1 MWLPSLSESNASQR
15 EQDVSAW
22 PVVFP
27 SVDGTLDAQRARVC
41 VLHTGGWGLWAGF
54 SALRYW
60 QCRGCYSILKLVLLA
75 SHTPALVPTAWEIEV
90 WMESRANA
98 LTGDPSS
105 PGMGI

>member
-1 MWLPSLSESNASQR
+1 MSQH

-41 VLHTGGWGLWAGF
+41 VLHMGGWGLWSGF

-60 QCRGCYSILKLVLLA
+60 QCHGCYSKLKFVLLA
-75 SHTPALVPTAWEIEV
+75 SHTPALVHTAWEIEV